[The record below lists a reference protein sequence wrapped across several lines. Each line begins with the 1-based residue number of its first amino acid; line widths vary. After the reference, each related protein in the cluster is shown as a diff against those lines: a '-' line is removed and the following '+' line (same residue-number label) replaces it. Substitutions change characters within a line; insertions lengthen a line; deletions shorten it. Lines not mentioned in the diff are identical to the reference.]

1 MDSHNV
7 QRYISSEGF
16 LENEGNVGGHIRTSY
31 PISLGAILPK
41 REECSNLLV
50 PGAISSSHI
59 AFGSL
64 RMEPTFMIL
73 GQSAGTVASFAIDQ
87 DIPVQ
92 EVNYKRDLQP
102 RLLADKQRLGMR
114 GKNKK

>member
-7 QRYISSEGF
+7 QRYINPKGF
-16 LENEGNVGGHIRTSY
+16 LENEGNVGAHIRSSY
-31 PISLGAILPK
+31 PISFGAILPK
-41 REECSNLLV
+41 KDQCTNLLV

-73 GQSAGTVASFAIDQ
+73 GQSAGTAASFAIDQ

-92 EVNYKRDLQP
+92 DVNYKKDLQP
-102 RLLADKQRLGMR
+102 RLLADQQRLG
-114 GKNKK
+114 KKKADK